1 MLKAIKNF
9 FTKRRM
15 SEVDRYLA
23 NSVDLVDLER
33 RQQELIRKG
42 IWL

>member
-1 MLKAIKNF
+1 
-9 FTKRRM
+9 M